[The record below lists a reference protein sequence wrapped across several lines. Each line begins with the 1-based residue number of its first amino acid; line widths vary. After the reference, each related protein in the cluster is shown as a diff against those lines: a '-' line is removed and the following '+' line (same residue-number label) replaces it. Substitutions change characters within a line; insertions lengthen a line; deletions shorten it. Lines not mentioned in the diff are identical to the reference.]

1 MQLQNTPET
10 YLFKIWPW
18 IEANKIRLAWG
29 GGIAIVAVGAIWF
42 YSAQQEQKQIDAGQ
56 ALTQLVLTDPHN
68 NPPQQQADAF
78 LGVARKYQ
86 KTAAGERAY
95 MQSAALLFA
104 AGKYTDAQTRFQEFL
119 GEYPSS
125 FFAAQAALGV
135 ASSLDALGKTDQAA
149 GAYQKLIATY
159 SDVMAQNLA
168 RFGLAQIDE
177 HQNKLTEALNI
188 YGDIVRAMPGSQLSS
203 EAQMRAM
210 ELKMKQP
217 AASPAATA
225 PAVSSKPNP

>member
-1 MQLQNTPET
+1 MQSQNTPET

-29 GGIAIVAVGAIWF
+29 GGIVIVAVGAIWF
-42 YSAQQEQKQIDAGQ
+42 YSAEQEQKQIDAGQ

-68 NPPQQQADAF
+68 SPPQQQADAL

-86 KTAAGERAY
+86 KTAAGERAF
-95 MQSAALLFA
+95 MQSAALLFE
-104 AGKYTDAQTRFQEFL
+104 AGKYDAAQTRFQEFL
-119 GEYPSS
+119 SEYPSS

-135 ASSLDALGKTDQAA
+135 ACSLDALGKADLAA
-149 GAYQKLIATY
+149 AAYQNLISRY

-168 RFGLAQIDE
+168 RYSLAQIDE
-177 HQNKLTEALNI
+177 HQNKLTDALNI
-188 YGDIVRAMPGSQLSS
+188 YGDIVRAMPNSQLSS
-203 EAQMRAM
+203 EAQMRSM

-217 AASPAATA
+217 SASPAAAA
-225 PAVSSKPNP
+225 PAAPFRQNP